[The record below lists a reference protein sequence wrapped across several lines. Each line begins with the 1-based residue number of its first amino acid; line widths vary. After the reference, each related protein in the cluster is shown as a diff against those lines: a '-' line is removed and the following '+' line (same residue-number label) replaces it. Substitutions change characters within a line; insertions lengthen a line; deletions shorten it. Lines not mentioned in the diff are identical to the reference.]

1 VRIGPERFPI
11 KKGDVIAHPPGG
23 PETAHQI
30 VNTSKAELKYLAIST
45 LEIPEICDYPDSKKF
60 AVMTM
65 QPGPDGKPKFWRF
78 AAREAMGLDY
88 FDGE

>member
-1 VRIGPERFPI
+1 
-11 KKGDVIAHPPGG
+11 
-23 PETAHQI
+23 
-30 VNTSKAELKYLAIST
+30 
-45 LEIPEICDYPDSKKF
+45 
-60 AVMTM
+60 M